1 MNTEDEVLATTF
13 RMVRTPC
20 VDTPPPLVQS
30 LPEDIQFD
38 SFVKFAGTYFQKGR
52 VFAMAFVPLPTSL
65 LQLNKKDETKAL
77 IIMSLVSTAI
87 PVG

>member
-13 RMVRTPC
+13 RMVRAPC
-20 VDTPPPLVQS
+20 IDTPSLVQS

-52 VFAMAFVPLPTSL
+52 VFAMAFIPLPTSL